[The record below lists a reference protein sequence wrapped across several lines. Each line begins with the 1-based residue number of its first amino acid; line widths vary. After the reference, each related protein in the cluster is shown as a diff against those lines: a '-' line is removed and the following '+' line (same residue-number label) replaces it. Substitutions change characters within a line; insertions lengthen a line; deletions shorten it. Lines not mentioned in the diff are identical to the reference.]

1 MFNVVFGFD
10 VTKEKKLIP
19 YVSLN
24 FNNFGFISCRRGTR
38 NCFWRKSVKMKESL
52 HLEEKENSSN
62 FSTSESYSKDRTSS
76 IKSELGKTKVYKV
89 REDVYLVQNNV
100 VDKNLLKNSISNKL
114 RQGIPGELCNRTE
127 VVNKLRRENLKE
139 YLRLSSL
146 NKRFSSE
153 MQMERNRI
161 SSEGHQLLK
170 RQEQMRRN
178 SDLVRR
184 NQEKMKIVFEN
195 RKNSSSTLPQIS
207 HRATTP
213 VAKRVVVDHS
223 NGETAFV
230 KRLDRPATYPRV
242 PIDKDDSTYVKV
254 YKQNGIFL
262 PQNKYPDK
270 HSIAKPETSIL
281 KKGQTPM
288 TPDYEDL
295 TLSMNDL
302 DTDGSVSSPIPSPKD
317 VSKRKSARRVT
328 WSGVDR
334 EKQEKAAPKS
344 AVFAR
349 KTPEM
354 YSPVQDARR
363 EMNSTPCS
371 QKSFQSDSAL
381 YKQMSYRKGRSK
393 IETIGI
399 QWKLPP
405 GAKVEQS
412 RSRSAGLLSKNLNPC
427 STALEKGGI
436 SVTRTKWHVPRI
448 QSLESYDLYK
458 VWLEKLERLK
468 AGDNTRGPMGPRIY
482 SSNRSISLTVPTMSE
497 APNASLIT
505 GSNI

>member
-1 MFNVVFGFD
+1 M
-10 VTKEKKLIP
+10 
-19 YVSLN
+19 
-24 FNNFGFISCRRGTR
+24 R
-38 NCFWRKSVKMKESL
+38 ESL

-213 VAKRVVVDHS
+213 VAKRS
-223 NGETAFV
+223 W
-230 KRLDRPATYPRV
+230 
-242 PIDKDDSTYVKV
+242 
-254 YKQNGIFL
+254 
-262 PQNKYPDK
+262 
-270 HSIAKPETSIL
+270 SIIPTGKP
-281 KKGQTPM
+281 
-288 TPDYEDL
+288 
-295 TLSMNDL
+295 
-302 DTDGSVSSPIPSPKD
+302 
-317 VSKRKSARRVT
+317 
-328 WSGVDR
+328 
-334 EKQEKAAPKS
+334 
-344 AVFAR
+344 
-349 KTPEM
+349 
-354 YSPVQDARR
+354 
-363 EMNSTPCS
+363 
-371 QKSFQSDSAL
+371 
-381 YKQMSYRKGRSK
+381 
-393 IETIGI
+393 
-399 QWKLPP
+399 
-405 GAKVEQS
+405 
-412 RSRSAGLLSKNLNPC
+412 LL
-427 STALEKGGI
+427 
-436 SVTRTKWHVPRI
+436 
-448 QSLESYDLYK
+448 
-458 VWLEKLERLK
+458 
-468 AGDNTRGPMGPRIY
+468 
-482 SSNRSISLTVPTMSE
+482 
-497 APNASLIT
+497 
-505 GSNI
+505 

>member
-1 MFNVVFGFD
+1 MR
-10 VTKEKKLIP
+10 ESP
-19 YVSLN
+19 Y
-24 FNNFGFISCRRGTR
+24 IER
-38 NCFWRKSVKMKESL
+38 
-52 HLEEKENSSN
+52 KENSSN
-62 FSTSESYSKDRTSS
+62 YSTSDSYSKERTSS
-76 IKSELGKTKVYKV
+76 IKSECGKTKIFKV

-100 VDKNLLKNSISNKL
+100 VDKNLLRNSIASKL

-127 VVNKLRRENLKE
+127 VVNKLKRENLKE

-146 NKRFSSE
+146 NKKFNSE
-153 MQMERNRI
+153 MQMEKNRI
-161 SSEGHQLLK
+161 SSEGHQLIK
-170 RQEQMRRN
+170 RHEQMRRN
-178 SDLVRR
+178 SDTVRR
-184 NQEKMKIVFEN
+184 NQEKMKVFFDN

-213 VAKRVVVDHS
+213 VAKRVVMDHT
-223 NGETAFV
+223 NGESAFV
-230 KRLDRPATYPRV
+230 KRLDRPSTYPRV

-295 TLSMNDL
+295 TLCMNDL
-302 DTDGSVSSPIPSPKD
+302 DTYSNQSSSPVPSPKET
-317 VSKRKSARRVT
+317 SKRKSARRVT

-334 EKQEKAAPKS
+334 EKPEKTAPKS
-344 AVFAR
+344 AAYMR

-354 YSPVQDARR
+354 YSPVQDGRS
-363 EMNSTPCS
+363 EINSTPCS
-371 QKSFQSDSAL
+371 QKSFKSDSAL
-381 YKQMSYRKGRSK
+381 YKQISYRKGRSK

-405 GAKVEQS
+405 GAKVDNS
-412 RSRSAGLLSKNLNPC
+412 RSRSAGHLSKNLNPC
-427 STALEKGGI
+427 STGLEKEGMSI
-436 SVTRTKWHVPRI
+436 TRTKWHVPRI
-448 QSLESYDLYK
+448 QSLETYDLYK
-458 VWLEKLERLK
+458 VWLEKLEKLK
-468 AGDNTRGPMGPRIY
+468 TGENNRIPMGPRIH

-497 APNASLIT
+497 IPNPSLIT
-505 GSNI
+505 GSNM